1 MNKILEL
8 IKIGDVAVSEQKVVE
23 TTPISSPDDKEESK
37 PEKESTSTKK
47 SKSKKQSRG
56 IGRAELQK
64 DEEDKELNS
73 FKENIFVVFVECETP
88 GNVGFLARTMA
99 NFGLKNLVLIN
110 PPTLTKEA
118 YYQATHGKYIVENAK
133 IYKTLDEFYQSQRI
147 DFKVAS
153 TGMAGGSYNLSRI
166 PIKPE
171 ELGKTLNISNKI
183 AILFGREGN
192 GLTNKEI
199 EESDICVS
207 IPTDPTYPIMNISH
221 AAAIIFYELFKNKH
235 DFGVKGLEE
244 SSGLEKEYL
253 LKDMQ
258 DLINSLDIPDHKKR
272 TGMKSFKNII
282 NRAFIT
288 GREAHTLKGIL
299 RRLKNKIG
307 EK

>member
-1 MNKILEL
+1 MEL
-8 IKIGDVAVSEQKVVE
+8 IKIGDTAVSEQKVVD
-23 TTPISSPDDKEESK
+23 TSAISSPEKEEK
-37 PEKESTSTKK
+37 AKAEKKSTSTKK
-47 SKSKKQSRG
+47 AKSKTQSRG
-56 IGRAELQK
+56 TGRVKLIKQQ
-64 DEEDKELNS
+64 EEKEINL
-73 FKENIFVVFVECETP
+73 FKENLYVVFVECETP
-88 GNVGFLARTMA
+88 GNIGFLARTMA

-110 PPTLTKEA
+110 PPKLTNEA

-171 ELGKTLNISNKI
+171 ELGKSLNVSNKI

-199 EESDICVS
+199 EDSDICVS

-235 DFGVKGLEE
+235 DFGVKGLDE
-244 SSGLEKEYL
+244 STDLEKEYL
-253 LKDMQ
+253 IKDMKEMI
-258 DLINSLDIPDHKKR
+258 DYLDIPEHKKR
-272 TGMKSFKNII
+272 NGLKTFNNII
-282 NRAFIT
+282 SRAFIT
-288 GREAHTLKGIL
+288 SREAHTLKGIL
-299 RRLKNKIG
+299 RRIKLKLG
-307 EK
+307 EE